1 MISPSPHTDR
11 SPGQQPEIRTLAG
24 LENEGHAL
32 PPGVVNPEGS
42 RSVCRADGVVR
53 HGVVIEITGLSI
65 CRHILAEERVAA
77 LNGRNRTEHLDLQR
91 GKDKHI
97 PPRLGDKC
105 AREITLP
112 NDLKRMLKVA
122 KKYKADFHHTIKLSN
137 SLT

>member
-1 MISPSPHTDR
+1 MFAS
-11 SPGQQPEIRTLAG
+11 

-42 RSVCRADGVVR
+42 RGVCWADGVVR

-91 GKDKHI
+91 GKDMRTRMRAAELALHS
-97 PPRLGDKC
+97 PSHRECPRPRTKLG
-105 AREITLP
+105 APL
-112 NDLKRMLKVA
+112 
-122 KKYKADFHHTIKLSN
+122 
-137 SLT
+137 